1 MSPID
6 GGAESGSVAVAR
18 IARLVRAGGVV
29 AYPTEGV
36 FGLGC
41 AADDAVAV
49 ARIVALKGRGTG
61 LGFIVIG
68 AAFEQV
74 EALLAPLS
82 PKLRARLDATWPG
95 PVTWVVP
102 AHAETPAWLT
112 GGRDTLAVRIT
123 AHPPAR
129 TVREGRRRARV
140 DSANLHGRRPART
153 ALAVRRI
160 FGRSIDGVLAGA
172 CGTLAGPTEIRDP
185 RADASSVRR
194 RRLQDDSHERPQ
206 R

>member
-1 MSPID
+1 VSPID

-18 IARLVRAGGVV
+18 IARIVRAGGVV

-49 ARIVALKGRGTG
+49 ARILALKGRGAG

-82 PKLRARLDATWPG
+82 PTLRARLDATWPG

-102 AHAETPAWLT
+102 AHADTPPWLT

-129 TVREGRRRARV
+129 ALCERAGV
-140 DSANLHGRRPART
+140 ALVSTSANLHGRPPART

-160 FGRSIDGVLAGA
+160 FGRSIDGVLPGA
-172 CGTLAGPTEIRDP
+172 CGTLAGPTEIRDL
-185 RADASSVRR
+185 ASGRV
-194 RRLQDDSHERPQ
+194 LRPPPQ
-206 R
+206 TAE

>member
-1 MSPID
+1 VSPID
-6 GGAESGSVAVAR
+6 GGAESGSVSVAR

-49 ARIVALKGRGTG
+49 ARILALKGRGAG

-82 PKLRARLDATWPG
+82 TKLRARLDATWPG

-102 AHAETPAWLT
+102 AHADAPAWLT

-129 TVREGRRRARV
+129 ALCERAGV
-140 DSANLHGRRPART
+140 ALVSTSANLHGRPPART

-172 CGTLAGPTEIRDP
+172 CGTLAGPTEIRDL
-185 RADASSVRR
+185 ASGRV
-194 RRLQDDSHERPQ
+194 LRPPPHTAG
-206 R
+206 

>member
-1 MSPID
+1 VSPTD
-6 GGAESGSVAVAR
+6 AGAESGSVAVAR
-18 IARLVRAGGVV
+18 IARLVRAGGVI

-36 FGLGC
+36 FGIGC

-49 ARIVALKGRGTG
+49 ARILALKGRGAG

-68 AAFEQV
+68 ATFEQV
-74 EALLAPLS
+74 EALLAPVS
-82 PKLRARLDATWPG
+82 TRLRARLDATWPG

-102 AHAETPAWLT
+102 AHADTPAWLT

-129 TVREGRRRARV
+129 ALCERAGV
-140 DSANLHGRRPART
+140 ALVSTSANRHGRPPART

-160 FGRSIDGVLAGA
+160 FGRSIDGLLPGA
-172 CGTLAGPTEIRDP
+172 CGTLAGPTEIRDL
-185 RADASSVRR
+185 ASGRV
-194 RRLQDDSHERPQ
+194 LRPPPQ
-206 R
+206 TAE